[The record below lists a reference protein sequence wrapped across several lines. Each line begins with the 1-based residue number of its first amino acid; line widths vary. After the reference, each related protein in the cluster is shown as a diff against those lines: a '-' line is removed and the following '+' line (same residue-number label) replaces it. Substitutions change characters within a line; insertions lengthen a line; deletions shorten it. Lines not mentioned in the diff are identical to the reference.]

1 MWLLEHKA
9 VPAHRSH
16 NSHSTNSDG
25 VFLQAGQTGFIQLHV
40 YSFIQQ
46 QVPTVLTARYLGARE
61 KLRNQPGVYSMFP
74 IRGARS
80 RERGP

>member
-25 VFLQAGQTGFIQLHV
+25 VFLQAGKTAFIQLHV
-40 YSFIQQ
+40 YSFIQ
-46 QVPTVLTARYLGARE
+46 QVPTVLTARYLGAR
-61 KLRNQPGVYSMFP
+61 KKPRNQPGVYSMFP
-74 IRGARS
+74 IQGARPH
-80 RERGP
+80 ERGP